1 MKNRNYESDDYG
13 SDEGSRGRSFGGNRG
28 GGSFGGP
35 RMTPPVS
42 EGEEIEVTIE
52 AIAAKGDGL
61 AKKNGFV
68 IFVPGTKEGQ
78 KVKVRVT
85 RVLRR
90 LAFAEVVGAASA
102 VPKTEEAPAKESEN
116 FGEEPAKEPAKES
129 EETDGSE
136 EDEESG
142 EGSGDSED
150 F

>member
-13 SDEGSRGRSFGGNRG
+13 SDEGNRGRSFGGNRG

-102 VPKTEEAPAKESEN
+102 APKTEEAPAKESEN
-116 FGEEPAKEPAKES
+116 FGEESAEKT

-136 EDEESG
+136 EDEEA
-142 EGSGDSED
+142 SGDSED

>member
-1 MKNRNYESDDYG
+1 MKNRNYD
-13 SDEGSRGRSFGGNRG
+13 SDEYESGEGNRGRSFGGNRG
-28 GGSFGGP
+28 GNFGGP

-42 EGEEIEVTIE
+42 EGEEMEVTIE

-78 KVKVRVT
+78 KVKIRVT

-90 LAFAEVVGAASA
+90 LAFAEVVGGASA
-102 VPKTEEAPAKESEN
+102 SPKTEEAPAKESEN
-116 FGEEPAKEPAKES
+116 FGEESSSAESKSEKAEESKDAEDSEGTEDS
-129 EETDGSE
+129 EE
-136 EDEESG
+136 
-142 EGSGDSED
+142 